1 MAIREVR
8 EIGDDILTKPCK
20 AVPKMTL
27 RTKILINDM
36 LDTMYEKTGVGLAAP
51 QVTYI
56 MHELAERGL
65 DVELFATTVAEAAD
79 SIMEVVGND

>member
-1 MAIREVR
+1 M
-8 EIGDDILTKPCK
+8 
-20 AVPKMTL
+20 
-27 RTKILINDM
+27 LIPIFSDWH
-36 LDTMYEKTGVGLAAP
+36 LVFAHYKELEAVGLAAP

-56 MHELAERGL
+56 MHGLAERGL